1 MSRFLV
7 LIVILLLVV
16 GGLYFLSTVPK
27 EQPTRTI
34 EVDVPPS
41 GNAS

>member
-1 MSRFLV
+1 MSRFIV
-7 LIVILLLVV
+7 LIVILLLVL
-16 GGLYFLSTVPK
+16 GGLYFLSTMPS

-34 EVDVPPS
+34 EVDVPQG

>member
-1 MSRFLV
+1 MPRLIPLIVVIV
-7 LIVILLLVV
+7 LILA
-16 GGLYFLSTVPK
+16 GLYYLSTVPS

-34 EVDVPPS
+34 EADVQQG

>member
-1 MSRFLV
+1 MSRVIV

-16 GGLYFLSTVPK
+16 GGLYYLSTVPS

-34 EVDVPPS
+34 EVEVPQ
-41 GNAS
+41 GANAS